1 MKLPDVSPSE
11 FQNIGT
17 GGTEIEHFAGGKE
30 TNRLNGGDEW
40 CCEVELETH
49 SSVSR
54 RYRIVVRR
62 CVTECIW
69 GRRLMKII
77 KHLYTP
83 IKIKPYGN

>member
-1 MKLPDVSPSE
+1 
-11 FQNIGT
+11 
-17 GGTEIEHFAGGKE
+17 
-30 TNRLNGGDEW
+30 
-40 CCEVELETH
+40 VELETH